1 MLRLPLAAATHI
13 RRAPFPPLISPVA
26 AAPNGSNN
34 TRPSLPAPLPILF
47 LYLHFSPSIS
57 HRLSPSI
64 SVGDRIA
71 VVAINVPAATVCFAG
86 VDGTWCVINGK
97 HNVRLII
104 AHVERISRAR
114 VRDGGALLH
123 RRSGTA
129 PCTRVSSP
137 AADVERER
145 HATMNATQM
154 LDAIAMK
161 ERRRNGPAWRAF
173 GRRSAVDAQVHV
185 DGQLLPAVPTS
196 CPLWHCVREKGNCCV
211 LFCKL
216 GLRGHRACGVRAC
229 TATKKNCY

>member
-1 MLRLPLAAATHI
+1 MFC
-13 RRAPFPPLISPVA
+13 RRRWNL
-26 AAPNGSNN
+26 
-34 TRPSLPAPLPILF
+34 
-47 LYLHFSPSIS
+47 
-57 HRLSPSI
+57 
-64 SVGDRIA
+64 
-71 VVAINVPAATVCFAG
+71 VCNQREAQ
-86 VDGTWCVINGK
+86 
-97 HNVRLII
+97 RE
-104 AHVERISRAR
+104 AHHCACRAISRAC

-145 HATMNATQM
+145 QATMNATQM

-211 LFCKL
+211 FCFVV
-216 GLRGHRACGVRAC
+216 RAATARGVRVVRLLQKK
-229 TATKKNCY
+229 TATNCCDLK